1 MKKSLEKYFN
11 SKNLLTFMRGQPSLG
26 VFFKHEHVLKNMHL
40 WNEDGHDRL
49 IQNPRGLLFVCFFE
63 TIALINAPENL
74 L

>member
-1 MKKSLEKYFN
+1 
-11 SKNLLTFMRGQPSLG
+11 MRGQPSLG